1 MSLWAA
7 QNIEE
12 TVCSWQD
19 VRLGKVADLE
29 EMDACRAKLISCFV
43 VPLWL
48 VNEEVTLRIR
58 ETFHGAGSSGCAT
71 VDWEFSFLKCLWK
84 L

>member
-43 VPLWL
+43 SRYGLSMKRLRYESGKLSMVLAQAGVPL
-48 VNEEVTLRIR
+48 
-58 ETFHGAGSSGCAT
+58 
-71 VDWEFSFLKCLWK
+71 
-84 L
+84 